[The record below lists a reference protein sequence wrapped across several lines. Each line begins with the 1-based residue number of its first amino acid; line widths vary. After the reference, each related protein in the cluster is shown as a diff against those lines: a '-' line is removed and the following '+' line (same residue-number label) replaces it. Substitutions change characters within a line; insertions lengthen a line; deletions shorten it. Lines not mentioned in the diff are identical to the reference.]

1 MYVYNMISETF
12 RILIRSY
19 ANRISISLSV
29 LPSWKEVIIQGS
41 NVLRWIGWW
50 SQFICGVMNESN
62 NMLTLEQIYISYIDL
77 WFVLIFLYCYHI
89 GFVIYISIIYFLHFN
104 QFLHYINVIDIN
116 VVGCHS
122 NSFFQNIILWS

>member
-41 NVLRWIGWW
+41 NVL
-50 SQFICGVMNESN
+50 
-62 NMLTLEQIYISYIDL
+62 
-77 WFVLIFLYCYHI
+77 H
-89 GFVIYISIIYFLHFN
+89 
-104 QFLHYINVIDIN
+104 
-116 VVGCHS
+116 
-122 NSFFQNIILWS
+122 